1 MIGLIGDGNFG
12 DSIISRRTP
21 HSKGEAD
28 LLDRLLSHKAFGAN
42 GVLALA
48 KRCASSKTLLT

>member
-1 MIGLIGDGNFG
+1 MGDGNFG
-12 DSIISRRTP
+12 DSMISRRTP